1 MAIKVMSPSMAAESG
16 IVFAVSSHGIQ
27 EMADRTRT
35 EDGGTELMDEEH
47 PVGEGTDA
55 KAREWLRALG
65 LERRRFIPLDLAS
78 SALIVV
84 DMQDFFLDEKSH
96 GYIPDSKAIVPNV
109 QSIIQSFRKQSM
121 PVVFSWHGH
130 REGEDLGMEGK
141 WWADPLIETDPL
153 TKISDS
159 MPVEDSDVV
168 IHKNR
173 YSVFHQTGLEEKLR
187 EKGVKKVV
195 ITGVAT
201 HICCETTAR
210 VAFMK
215 DFEVYFV
222 IDGTASWEEELH
234 LASLRTTSDA
244 FSVPVTTKEVL
255 EALG

>member
-1 MAIKVMSPSMAAESG
+1 MAIKVMAPLKAAESG

-27 EMADRTRT
+27 EMADRIGP
-35 EDGGTELMDEEH
+35 EEGGTELMNEHH

-65 LERRRFIPLDLAS
+65 LEKRRFFPLDLSS
-78 SALIVV
+78 SALIVI

-96 GYIPDSKAIVPNV
+96 GYIPDSKGIIPNV
-109 QSIIQSFRKQSM
+109 QSIIKSFRKEGM
-121 PVVFSWHGH
+121 PVIFSWHGH

-159 MPVEDSDVV
+159 MPVEDSDIV

-173 YSVFHQTGLEEKLR
+173 YSVFHRTDLDQKLR
-187 EKGVKKVV
+187 EKGVEKVV

-210 VAFMK
+210 AAFMK
-215 DFEVYFV
+215 DYEVYFV
-222 IDGTASWEEELH
+222 IDGTATWDEELH

>member
-1 MAIKVMSPSMAAESG
+1 
-16 IVFAVSSHGIQ
+16 
-27 EMADRTRT
+27 MADRTRP
-35 EDGGTELMDEEH
+35 EEGGIKLMSGQDS
-47 PVGEGTDA
+47 VGEGTDA
-55 KAREWLRALG
+55 KAREWLRTLG
-65 LERRRFIPLDLAS
+65 LERRRFMPLDLSS
-78 SALIVV
+78 SALIVI

-109 QSIIQSFRKQSM
+109 QSIIKSFRKEGM
-121 PVVFSWHGH
+121 PVIFSWHGH

-159 MPVEDSDVV
+159 MPVEDSDIL

-173 YSVFHQTGLEEKLR
+173 YSVFHRTSLDETLR

-210 VAFMK
+210 AAFMK
-215 DFEVYFV
+215 DYEVFFV
-222 IDGTASWEEELH
+222 IDGTATWDEELH

-244 FSVPVTTKEVL
+244 ISVPVTTKEVL